1 MASLT
6 VAAGLKLSQ
15 VIVNSNKES
24 ERSAEVI
31 ELADNA
37 IDQIQQEIRNGEQ
50 LIALSLKLQVNA
62 EDIHSEN

>member
-1 MASLT
+1 MAELNQKNGFTLVELLVGAVLASLT

-15 VIVNSNKES
+15 VIVNNNKES

-37 IDQIQQEIRNGEQ
+37 IDQIQQEIRNGE
-50 LIALSLKLQVNA
+50 
-62 EDIHSEN
+62 